1 MKSLT
6 ALKWAAAG
14 IALVTL
20 ASCGANTQLTSAWS
34 EPRAGGG
41 TFKKIAVLG
50 IAPTDA
56 ARRVYEDSFARQL
69 ARYGVEGVPTYTVF
83 TGDKI
88 DKDAGAAKLR
98 EMGVDGVVVTRIVDQ
113 QTVQTY
119 YPPTYSMVAPPPA
132 YYGGW
137 YGYYNMGY
145 SYMSSPGYTTT
156 SQDVRIETNL
166 YDLQS
171 DKLAWSGLT
180 ESFIDV
186 GTGQTIIEPLVSI
199 LTEDM
204 SKKKL
209 IPPMQKS

>member
-6 ALKWAAAG
+6 ALHYAAAG
-14 IALVTL
+14 LALVTL

-34 EPRAGGG
+34 EPRAAGG
-41 TFKKIAVLG
+41 TFQKIAVLG

-56 ARRVYEDSFARQL
+56 GRRLYEDTFVRELQ
-69 ARYGVEGVPTYTVF
+69 RYGVQGVPTYTVF

-88 DKDAGAAKLR
+88 DKEAGAAKLR
-98 EMGVDGVVVTRIVDQ
+98 EMGCDGVVVTRIVDK

-119 YPPTYSMVAPPPA
+119 YPPTYTMVAPPPS

-145 SYMSSPGYTTT
+145 SYASSPGYTTT

-171 DKLAWSGLT
+171 DKLAWTGLT
-180 ESFIDV
+180 ESFVDV
-186 GTGQTIIEPLVSI
+186 GAGQTIVAPLVGI

-204 SKKKL
+204 AKKKL
-209 IPPMQKS
+209 IPAVK